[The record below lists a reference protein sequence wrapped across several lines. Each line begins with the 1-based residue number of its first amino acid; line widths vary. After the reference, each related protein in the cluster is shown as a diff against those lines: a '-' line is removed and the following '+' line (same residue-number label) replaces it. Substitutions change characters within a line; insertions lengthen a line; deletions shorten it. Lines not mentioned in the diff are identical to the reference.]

1 MSIKAF
7 VDNGYPEGS
16 EFLTQ
21 FLSSPDFSDNTLKK
35 LSSLSNRFN
44 KRQKALEIID
54 LLDKGE
60 LSKEE
65 IMLAYVK
72 QPKVWLS
79 LKQKQIM
86 IETPRLQEP
95 LQLLKKFG
103 ENGWYGPI
111 RDINGSKIWYIHIYK
126 IPDVISRGVA
136 QTTQID
142 ERNIR
147 WSVIAEINTNYLAL
161 SWNNFSYIDS
171 ANLDENHD
179 NRSQFPFWKYIPALF
194 DELANHCKSPW
205 TDINLHELVLTQLWD
220 GYLSHNDYQ
229 WRHLRI
235 RAEASGVALNAHSA
249 GITEINV
256 GGLEALSTQL
266 VKSSLEAMGI
276 SINTKNL
283 HDVENA
289 LLRTLIKEWGT
300 KSYEFSLERKAL
312 SDESSL
318 STNQTKIESESQT
331 EIKKRFKAH
340 CYFGLKPKS
349 NTQDLLQHLNCC
361 PKFGG
366 STGALNFLLHE
377 LGL

>member
-1 MSIKAF
+1 
-7 VDNGYPEGS
+7 
-16 EFLTQ
+16 
-21 FLSSPDFSDNTLKK
+21 
-35 LSSLSNRFN
+35 
-44 KRQKALEIID
+44 
-54 LLDKGE
+54 
-60 LSKEE
+60 
-65 IMLAYVK
+65 MLAYVK

-266 VKSSLEAMGI
+266 AKSSLEAMGI

-283 HDVENA
+283 HDV
-289 LLRTLIKEWGT
+289 
-300 KSYEFSLERKAL
+300 
-312 SDESSL
+312 
-318 STNQTKIESESQT
+318 
-331 EIKKRFKAH
+331 
-340 CYFGLKPKS
+340 
-349 NTQDLLQHLNCC
+349 
-361 PKFGG
+361 
-366 STGALNFLLHE
+366 
-377 LGL
+377 